1 MPEPEGA
8 RLERIAR
15 RLHPLDHPTR
25 GEGSNAADLRRVLGI
40 EAFRD
45 AAVLVGLVPR
55 ESGVQVLLT
64 LRTTDLRHHAGQV
77 SFPGGRSES
86 GDADAL
92 ATALRE
98 THEET
103 GIEPVRVMP
112 LGTLDPLATV
122 SAFRVVPVVARIDPA
137 YIARPDPREVAD
149 VFEVPF
155 DWLMQPGN
163 LTRIEVAM
171 GDSVRHVPEFVR
183 DDTITPHR
191 IWGVTAMIL
200 DNLRTLLED

>member
-1 MPEPEGA
+1 MPDRVDE
-8 RLERIAR
+8 RLAAVTR
-15 RLHPLDHPTR
+15 RLHPLDSYPR
-25 GEGSNAADLRRVLGI
+25 GEGANAADLRRVLGI
-40 EAFRD
+40 DVFRD

-55 ESGVQVLLT
+55 DTGLQVLLT
-64 LRTTDLRHHAGQV
+64 LRTADLRQHAGQV
-77 SFPGGRSES
+77 SFPGGGCEPD
-86 GDADAL
+86 DADAA

-98 THEET
+98 TQEET
-103 GIEPVRVMP
+103 GIDRALVTP

-122 SAFRVVPVVARIDPA
+122 SAFRVVPVVARIDA
-137 YIARPDPREVAD
+137 GYIAHPDPHEVAD

-171 GDSVRHVPEFVR
+171 GDSVRHVPEFIR
-183 DDTITPHR
+183 DDAITPHR

-200 DNLRTLLED
+200 DNLRALQED